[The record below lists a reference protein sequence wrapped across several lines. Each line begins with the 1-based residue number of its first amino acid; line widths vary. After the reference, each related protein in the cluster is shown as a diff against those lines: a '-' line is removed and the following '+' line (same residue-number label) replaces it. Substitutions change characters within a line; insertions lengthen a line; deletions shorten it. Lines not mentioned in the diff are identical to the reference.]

1 GGILSMRY
9 LREQNHEFI
18 AASAAHRIRAAHAT
32 PQALCYRLQQPV
44 ADAVAESVVDVLE
57 AIQIEEQHRQFLPM
71 AVRYGDRLRQA
82 VIENDSVWNVRE
94 TVVLREIGHADRQSP
109 RGAHVVEHHDGPGN
123 ASTPVVDGG
132 GGVLDCG
139 FYTVTA

>member
-1 GGILSMRY
+1 
-9 LREQNHEFI
+9 
-18 AASAAHRIRAAHAT
+18 
-32 PQALCYRLQQPV
+32 
-44 ADAVAESVVDVLE
+44 SVVDVLE

-71 AVRYGDRLRQA
+71 TVRHGDRLCQA
-82 VIENDSVWNVRE
+82 VIENNSVCDVRE
-94 TVVLREIGHADRQSP
+94 TVVLGEIRHADRQSP

-139 FYTVTA
+139 FYTVTADQNAVGGEAHRLVVPPRQRHRIRADITGGGVDDAE